1 MINDLALAFDV
12 DSTPKSHQ
20 IINPVY
26 SGDDIAALFD
36 TITYSKVIMKI
47 MKFLINFKKKISLRE
62 PLCFECLS
70 QQLELKF
77 FLKESKTICLIIN
90 IKTH

>member
-62 PLCFECLS
+62 PLCFECSS

-77 FLKESKTICLIIN
+77 FSKESKTICLIIN

>member
-1 MINDLALAFDV
+1 MISDLASAFDV

-47 MKFLINFKKKISLRE
+47 MKFLINF
-62 PLCFECLS
+62 
-70 QQLELKF
+70 
-77 FLKESKTICLIIN
+77 
-90 IKTH
+90 

>member
-1 MINDLALAFDV
+1 MISDLASAFDV